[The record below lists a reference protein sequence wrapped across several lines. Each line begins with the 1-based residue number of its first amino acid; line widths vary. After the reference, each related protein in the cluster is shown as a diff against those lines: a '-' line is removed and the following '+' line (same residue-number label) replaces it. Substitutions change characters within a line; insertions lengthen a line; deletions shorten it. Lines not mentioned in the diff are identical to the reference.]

1 MQSEAKELRLS
12 EGGGEQLEKRILDIV
27 SASGDAGVLQRDIWH
42 LLNIDSRRGSKLI
55 KRLERMG
62 LISREVIVHRGR
74 KVYLLK
80 PTPKLRQIPKLPSEL
95 DSIPCFYC
103 PLLPVCTGELSKI
116 LTCEKLNRWLL
127 DSIVPPAAEG

>member
-27 SASGDAGVLQRDIWH
+27 SASGEAGVLQRDIWQ
-42 LLNIDSRRGSKLI
+42 LLNIDSRRGSKFI

-62 LISREVIVHRGR
+62 LISREVIVHKGR

-80 PTPKLRQIPKLPSEL
+80 PTPKLRQIPKLPPEL
-95 DSIPCFYC
+95 DAVPCFYC
-103 PLLPVCTGELSKI
+103 PLLPYCTGELSKI
-116 LTCEKLNRWLL
+116 LTCEKLNRWLY
-127 DSIVPPAAEG
+127 DSSVPVADRG